1 MTDLYRYRDT
11 RHFRFYTSGS
21 QQRVL
26 EKGEQSS
33 PTQLIANMTNKNRIR
48 IITGDEVDI
57 PVCVGVII
65 NKIKLSGDSTN
76 AFLSF
81 TERIV

>member
-11 RHFRFYTSGS
+11 RHFRFDTSGS

-26 EKGEQSS
+26 EKGEQRS

-57 PVCVGVII
+57 LVCVGVII
-65 NKIKLSGDSTN
+65 NKIKQSYKS
-76 AFLSF
+76 
-81 TERIV
+81 